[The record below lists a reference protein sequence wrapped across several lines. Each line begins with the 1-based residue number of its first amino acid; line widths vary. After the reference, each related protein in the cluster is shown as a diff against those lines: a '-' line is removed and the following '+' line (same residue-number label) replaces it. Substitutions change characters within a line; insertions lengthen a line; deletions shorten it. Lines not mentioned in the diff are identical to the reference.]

1 VTADTRHLARAIA
14 LAEPAVVPASPNP
27 GVGCVLVRDGQVVG
41 EGATAAPGGPHAE
54 IAALRTAGTAA
65 DGASAYVTLEPCAH
79 HGRTPPCTQAL
90 RAAGVRRVVFVHPDP
105 NPLATGGADRLR
117 DDGITVV
124 GPRPCGDLLR
134 GSVGRQLEGFL
145 SAVTRGRPHVTLK
158 LAQTTDGALHAP
170 DGARWLTGPAA
181 RRSVHRWRASRDAV
195 LVGSGTVLADDPRL
209 DVRHVPAVRQ
219 PRPVVLD
226 SRLRTPP
233 EAHVARPGALVLT
246 APAGPSPARAALVA
260 RGVEVVDVPPTP
272 ADDAI
277 GSAPGDGLDL
287 HAALAE
293 LSARGITSVLAEPGR
308 TLADALVAADLVDR
322 LVLHVASGLGDGRPR
337 RALDPPPGRRWR
349 AERVGGVGPDL
360 ILHLRP
366 ESLGSPE
373 EGA

>member
-366 ESLGSPE
+366 ESLANPE

>member
-65 DGASAYVTLEPCAH
+65 DGASAYLTLEPCAH

-366 ESLGSPE
+366 ESLANPE